1 MKCFSLLYKCIT
13 LKAWLK
19 AIVSA
24 YQVFLVCLNEQINEW
39 LVQEHTSGKCSKNL
53 WNPGCYNFKHSICF
67 FFHYTSLKRYP
78 PSKKTLDSILSY
90 LEAIHFSI
98 PMVSSSKKEN
108 IQNDLIEN
116 KSRTQLSDSTELKH

>member
-1 MKCFSLLYKCIT
+1 MNDLCKSTHLVNAPRTFEILGVIT
-13 LKAWLK
+13 
-19 AIVSA
+19 SST
-24 YQVFLVCLNEQINEW
+24 VC
-39 LVQEHTSGKCSKNL
+39 V
-53 WNPGCYNFKHSICF
+53 F